1 MYKNGWCL
9 PPNAVIGVQVCVFN
23 EVGVTVDLR
32 PCLWKTVAGVGGRF
46 PSNRATELTNQIN
59 ITLASD
65 LGACFSGTA
74 VPLVCPRERSP
85 LCPDVPTVPT
95 SSAQKIPNVAQTG
108 IKQILGNNIAFTS
121 AWVISNKLL

>member
-1 MYKNGWCL
+1 MYKNWWRL
-9 PPNAVIGVQVCVFN
+9 PPNAVIGGQVCLFN

-85 LCPDVPTVPT
+85 LVSRCPH
-95 SSAQKIPNVAQTG
+95 SANFLCPENTNVAQTG
-108 IKQILGNNIAFTS
+108 IKQIMGNNIAFTS
-121 AWVISNKLL
+121 AWAITNKLL